1 MKQAFIALHLS
12 IFIAGFTGLFGRLIT
27 LDAGA
32 LVWWRVFVAALCF
45 WLILKFSGKFRLYS
59 AEEIIQAAGV
69 GAVLCLHWILFYG
82 SIKASNVSVGVVCF
96 SLTGFFTALLEPFLL
111 RIRFNFKELFYGFF
125 SVAGILLIFHFDSR
139 YRLGIGLGIVSSLA
153 CALAITM
160 NKLVIP
166 KFSYIPLLT
175 FYEIAGGLIFLS
187 ALAPVYLYFFGA
199 GAVIPD
205 ARNLFFIII
214 LAVFCTIG
222 LQLLQIYA
230 LKRISAFTVNLSYNL
245 EPIYTI
251 ILAAMI
257 FREMSEV
264 NASFFAGLGIIIL
277 SVLLQMRDVV
287 RKAK

>member
-12 IFIAGFTGLFGRLIT
+12 IFVAGFTGLFGRLIT
-27 LDAGA
+27 LDAGV

-45 WLILKFSGKFRLYS
+45 YIILKAVGKFKLYS
-59 AEEIIQAAGV
+59 PAEILQAGAV
-69 GAVLCLHWILFYG
+69 GAVMCLHWVLFYG

-96 SLTGFFTALLEPFLL
+96 SLTGFFTALVEPLML
-111 RIRFNFKELFYGFF
+111 RIRFNYKELFYGCFA
-125 SVAGILLIFHFDSR
+125 VAGILLIFHFDSR
-139 YRLGIGLGIVSSLA
+139 YRLGIGLGVVSSLV
-153 CALAITM
+153 CALAITF

-175 FYEIAGGLIFLS
+175 FYEIAGGMVFLS
-187 ALAPVYLYFFGA
+187 FLAPAYLYFFGA

-205 ARNLFFIII
+205 ARNMFFIVI

-245 EPIYTI
+245 EPVYTI
-251 ILAAMI
+251 ILAAVI

-287 RKAK
+287 RKGT

>member
-12 IFIAGFTGLFGRLIT
+12 IFVAGFTGLFGRLIT

-45 WLILKFSGKFRLYS
+45 YIILQVSGKFRQYTIQEML
-59 AEEIIQAAGV
+59 QAALV
-69 GAVLCLHWILFYG
+69 GSVLCLHWVLFYG

-96 SLTGFFTALLEPFLL
+96 SLIGFFTALIEPLL
-111 RIRFNFKELFYGFF
+111 LKIRINYRELFYGCFA
-125 SVAGILLIFHFDSR
+125 VAGILLIFHFDSR
-139 YRLGIGLGIVSSLA
+139 FRLGIGLGIASSLV
-153 CALAITM
+153 CAFAITL

-166 KFSYIPLLT
+166 KFSYMPLLT
-175 FYEIAGGLIFLS
+175 FYEIAGGFVFLS
-187 ALAPVYLYFFGA
+187 ILAPFYLYFTDT
-199 GAVIPD
+199 AVLIPD
-205 ARNLFFIII
+205 ARNLFYIFI

-245 EPIYTI
+245 EPVYTI
-251 ILAAMI
+251 ILAALI

-287 RKAK
+287 RKGT